1 MHVNFRSRL
10 LAGAAVAFAL
20 SAWACSN
27 TSRDTYSA
35 TGTSGTAAEQ
45 SVNLTG
51 CVQQTGGLTGDYILT
66 EVNSQN
72 RPVGTSGT
80 APGGSSAT
88 GDLAAREQQ
97 AAASLSYRLDGD
109 NSQLRDLVGKQVQ
122 VTGRVTEQGKVA
134 SSNPSGTP
142 SGAPTPGTPRD
153 MTDNPQGKPAY
164 PSTPATATPNISASD
179 LARVKIDSIT
189 KVSESCGSAAAK

>member
-1 MHVNFRSRL
+1 MHMNVRTRL
-10 LAGAAVAFAL
+10 LAGATIALAL

-35 TGTSGTAAEQ
+35 TGTSGTATEQ

-51 CVQQTGGLTGDYILT
+51 CVQETGGLAGDYILT

-80 APGGSSAT
+80 SGPSGTAPSGSSAT
-88 GDLAAREQQ
+88 GDLAVREQH
-97 AAASLSYRLDGD
+97 AAATLSYRLDGD

-122 VTGRVTEQGKVA
+122 VTGRITEQGNIA
-134 SSNPSGTP
+134 SH
-142 SGAPTPGTPRD
+142 
-153 MTDNPQGKPAY
+153 
-164 PSTPATATPNISASD
+164 
-179 LARVKIDSIT
+179 
-189 KVSESCGSAAAK
+189 